1 MAPRAS
7 QVSPAGAGCAIQR
20 QPFQQTR
27 PAIKRFPSIQALRA
41 IESVER
47 NGALWRAAAELN
59 VTRSAVSHQLRLLE
73 TDLGFKILERNG
85 NRTEITPRARAYAE
99 DVRRALSM
107 IATSTARVSQHG
119 LTGRLTVSAPPG
131 FASAWLCLHI
141 GDFLAENPEVV
152 LNVISTH
159 NLADTNNPE
168 VDIFI
173 TFGQEPRAHL
183 LIEPLMSVEFTPLC
197 SPAYLSQF
205 KSFND
210 LGILKAATL
219 LHMNDFTDWENW
231 MQLSGLPPENA
242 HRGICY
248 SDMNIV
254 HTAVL
259 SGQGIAIGDTVL
271 WREELREG
279 RLMRPFAP
287 SLHADTG
294 YFLCTPEENLENQI
308 VVEFSNWLKRR
319 LELSRFRRKRNA

>member
-1 MAPRAS
+1 MQRGPFFNRA
-7 QVSPAGAGCAIQR
+7 
-20 QPFQQTR
+20 R

-41 IESVER
+41 IESVAR

-59 VTRSAVSHQLRLLE
+59 VTRSAISHQLRLLE
-73 TDLGFKILERNG
+73 TDLGFKILERHG
-85 NRTEITPRARAYAE
+85 NRTEITPQARAYAE

-107 IATSTARVSQHG
+107 IASSTARVSQQG

-131 FASAWLCLHI
+131 FASSWLCLHV

-152 LNVISTH
+152 LNVISTQ

-168 VDIFI
+168 VDTFI

-183 LIEPLMSVEFTPLC
+183 VIEPLMAVDFTPLC
-197 SPAYLSQF
+197 SPAYLSRF
-205 KSFND
+205 KNFND

-219 LHMNDFTDWENW
+219 IHMNDFTDWENW
-231 MQLSGLPPENA
+231 MQLSGLPTENA

-259 SGQGIAIGDTVL
+259 AGQGIAIGDTVL
-271 WREELREG
+271 WRNELRDG
-279 RLMRPFAP
+279 KLMRPFAA
-287 SLHADTG
+287 SLHAETG
-294 YFLCTPEENLENQI
+294 YFLCTPEEKLETEI
-308 VVEFSNWLKRR
+308 VAEFRNWLKRR
-319 LELSRFRRKRNA
+319 IELSRFRQRRDG